1 MMTDPIADLLT
12 RVRNG
17 VHAKQ
22 PKVDV
27 PASQL
32 KVAVVDL
39 WKKGGYIR
47 DYKLYR
53 QDQRGILRI
62 YLKYVDKGVPVIQG
76 IRRVSKPSRRVYA
89 SYDQI
94 PKVLNGLGMA
104 VISTSKGVLNDD
116 AARETKVGG
125 EILCSIW

>member
-1 MMTDPIADLLT
+1 MMTDPISDLLT

-32 KVAVVDL
+32 KVAIVDL
-39 WKKGGYIR
+39 WKKGGYIKN
-47 DYKLYR
+47 YKLYR
-53 QDQRGILRI
+53 QDQRGVLRI
-62 YLKYVDKGVPVIQG
+62 YLKYVSKGNPVIQG

-89 SYDQI
+89 SHHEI
-94 PKVLNGLGMA
+94 PKILNGLGMA
-104 VISTSKGVLNDD
+104 VISTSKGVVSDD
-116 AARETKVGG
+116 TARESKTGG

>member
-1 MMTDPIADLLT
+1 MMTDPISDLLT

-17 VHAKQ
+17 CHAKL

-32 KVAVVDL
+32 KVSIVDL
-39 WKKGGYIR
+39 WKKGGYIKN
-47 DYKLYR
+47 YKLYR
-53 QDQRGILRI
+53 QDQRGVLRI
-62 YLKYVDKGVPVIQG
+62 YLKYVGKNQPVIQG
-76 IRRVSKPSRRVYA
+76 LKRVSRPSRRVYA
-89 SYDQI
+89 SYEQI

-104 VISTSKGVLNDD
+104 VVSTSKGVVTDD
-116 AARETKVGG
+116 AARESKIGG

>member
-17 VHAKQ
+17 VHAKA

-32 KVAVVDL
+32 KVAIVDI
-39 WKKGGYIR
+39 WKKGGYIKN
-47 DYKLYR
+47 YALYR
-53 QDQRGILRI
+53 QDQQGILRI
-62 YLKYVDKGVPVIQG
+62 YLKYVEKGVPVIQG
-76 IRRVSKPSRRVYA
+76 LRRVSKPSRRVYA
-89 SYDQI
+89 SYDKI
-94 PKVLNGLGMA
+94 PKVLNGLGMS
-104 VISTSKGVLNDD
+104 VVSTSKGVINDE

-125 EILCSIW
+125 EILCAIW

>member
-1 MMTDPIADLLT
+1 MMTDPISDLLT

-32 KVAVVDL
+32 KVAIVDL

-47 DYKLYR
+47 NYKLYR

-62 YLKYVDKGVPVIQG
+62 YFKYVEKGTPVIQG
-76 IRRVSKPSRRVYA
+76 LRRVSRPSRRVYA
-89 SYDQI
+89 NAHKI
-94 PKVLNGLGMA
+94 PKVLNGLGMS
-104 VISTSKGVLNDD
+104 VISTSRGVVSDE
-116 AARETKVGG
+116 AARESKVGG

>member
-62 YLKYVDKGVPVIQG
+62 YLKYVDKGVSVIQG

-116 AARETKVGG
+116 VARETKVGG